1 MSVCEKL
8 DNCAFV
14 GCCDQYE
21 KSTAAKGFISMY
33 CKGSK
38 MNACIRKKLA
48 GAYGKEIVPKNMM
61 PNGAPL
67 PEQHKLIGMNTR
79 FISDATYKTTLCIS

>member
-1 MSVCEKL
+1 MPICEKL
-8 DNCAFV
+8 ANCAFV
-14 GCCDQYE
+14 GCCEQFE

-38 MNACIRKKLA
+38 MDACIRKKLA
-48 GAYGKEIVPKNMM
+48 NNFGKEIVPSNMM

-67 PEQHKLIGMNTR
+67 PGTDQNSWDEKALHFR
-79 FISDATYKTTLCIS
+79 RYV

>member
-67 PEQHKLIGMNTR
+67 PG
-79 FISDATYKTTLCIS
+79 TTQADWDEHALHFRRYL